1 MQAFPTEPST
11 SDNRDAEIGAA
22 MDRHNFETFAK
33 HLQDAAM
40 YIYHQGQRM
49 PYAKVSALLLMW
61 EEDTSVTADLTALER
76 TLCDR
81 YNFHTERWGIPAV
94 ADPGALLS
102 SRISKFVDHSNADHL
117 SIIYYVG
124 NGRISLDNQLY
135 WSCTSRDDTP
145 KVNWSVVRS
154 AIDNAYSDVL
164 FLLDS
169 CVPGHMPV
177 SGSNGAKQVIAAYTS
192 DDGPQELGKR
202 SFTSFLVESFQNLGT
217 GRPFNTQHLY
227 DDIISNQQIYER
239 RYPSKVDYNA
249 FGQSTPAVSHAP
261 LFFSLT
267 PTGTTIDLAPMPKSQ
282 NFLPK
287 FQNGSRSA
295 LSRPASDDIDQFRD
309 VPVISPAAV
318 AEAVFDEP
326 RLLVC
331 TTFVGDSG
339 PDMASFKEWIA
350 NTPSL
355 ASKVAVEGMFL
366 GPPTVLL
373 ISVPQS
379 LWVVIQDAKIC
390 FSLGY
395 INSHNLVNLYDG
407 LIKTAPKTPPSVPA
421 PSSIPNISARD
432 IEDGQTLLEARN
444 AAVNNSPP
452 YRDEYHPLPYYLQ
465 QQQPPALLPM
475 ATLQPQQLHP
485 HQHQHQ
491 YSQAPPQHYSSVQ
504 HQPVLPPPA
513 LSQLLLPPSSAIH
526 THQPLPLPVPQRQNS
541 HSLPSAM
548 FHESGAAGHF
558 ESSEGIRQE
567 SIPQLQEHPVQK
579 FTASPHV
586 ISLPRIVS
594 RSGSPILAKHERE
607 DSEEV
612 KEAAEQLKALSHVR
626 PANSDSPP
634 SFTAGSHLSEI
645 AQSVIKCQADDSTSE
660 DLDIKRGD
668 DALSPTKK
676 IKSKKEYRFTTA
688 KLQDGQPVR
697 SRSKS
702 DLSSQP
708 FTSLQSQNLK
718 PELQCDRCQELFKD
732 HSSLRKHVAS
742 AHTRPF
748 PCTFS
753 FAGCSSTFGSKNEW
767 KRHIASQHLCLQY
780 YRCSDCSQGSVDG
793 KGNEFNRKD
802 LFTQHLR
809 RMHAPVDVRKAIQK
823 GNPKVETQW
832 EEYVKE
838 MQKTCCIVRRLP
850 PQRSACPRP
859 ECDRLFEGRS
869 AWDEWTEHVG
879 RHMENGEGDFLGVD
893 NLLISWA
900 LNEGIIS
907 LAEDGS
913 FSLCNPIG
921 SGSSGGGNSNNNSS
935 NNHGSNSI
943 TNGNTDDQGS
953 GSHPNSNGRFPTEN
967 LGKKSLSPHTRLKL
981 SPTDAHD
988 PMFSQ
993 QGEKTAIINTPSPID
1008 TVLPHTVDVIEPHS
1022 GAAEQATVLANKFQ
1036 TTEVDPK
1043 EVSSDAANAYTAVPA
1058 DAIKITTH
1066 TGDLIDENNATVENI
1081 FKVLPD
1087 GTETDMKPSKPAQLS
1102 PFKTDDLSGLQS
1114 ITIAAIAAAASLQEQ
1129 EIKKAT
1135 DGAVGVDT

>member
-1 MQAFPTEPST
+1 MRST
-11 SDNRDAEIGAA
+11 VE
-22 MDRHNFETFAK
+22 
-33 HLQDAAM
+33 
-40 YIYHQGQRM
+40 
-49 PYAKVSALLLMW
+49 
-61 EEDTSVTADLTALER
+61 
-76 TLCDR
+76 
-81 YNFHTERWGIPAV
+81 
-94 ADPGALLS
+94 
-102 SRISKFVDHSNADHL
+102 
-117 SIIYYVG
+117 
-124 NGRISLDNQLY
+124 
-135 WSCTSRDDTP
+135 
-145 KVNWSVVRS
+145 
-154 AIDNAYSDVL
+154 NAYSDVL

-169 CVPGHMPV
+169 CVPAHMPI
-177 SGSNGAKQVIAAYTS
+177 SGSNSAKQVIAAYTS
-192 DDGPQELGKR
+192 DAGPQELGNR

-227 DDIISNQQIYER
+227 DDIVANQQIYER
-239 RYPSKVDYNA
+239 HYPTKVDSNA
-249 FGQSTPAVSHAP
+249 FGQSAPAVSHTP
-261 LFFSLT
+261 LFFSLST
-267 PTGTTIDLAPMPKSQ
+267 TGKTIDLAPMPRSQ
-282 NFLPK
+282 DSLSK
-287 FQNGSRSA
+287 TQNGSRNA
-295 LSRPASDDIDQFRD
+295 LSRMAGDDIDQFRD
-309 VPVISPAAV
+309 APVISPAAV

-326 RLLVC
+326 HLLVC

-339 PDMASFKEWIA
+339 PDMTSFKEWIA

-373 ISVPQS
+373 ISIPQS
-379 LWVVIQDAKIC
+379 LWAVIQDAKIC

-407 LIKTAPKTPPSVPA
+407 LIKTAPETSPSVPA

-465 QQQPPALLPM
+465 QQQPPALSPM

-513 LSQLLLPPSSAIH
+513 LSQLLLPPPSAIH
-526 THQPLPLPVPQRQNS
+526 THQSLPLPVPQRQNS
-541 HSLPSAM
+541 HSLSSTS

-558 ESSEGIRQE
+558 ESGGGIRQE
-567 SIPQLQEHPVQK
+567 SIPQLQERPGQK
-579 FTASPHV
+579 FTTSPHA

-626 PANSDSPP
+626 PTNSNSPP
-634 SFTAGSHLSEI
+634 SFTASSHLSEI
-645 AQSVIKCQADDSTSE
+645 AQSVIKCQSDDLTFE
-660 DLDIKRGD
+660 DIDTKRGD
-668 DALSPTKK
+668 DAVSPTKK
-676 IKSKKEYRFTTA
+676 IKSKKEYRSSTA

-708 FTSLQSQNLK
+708 FTGLQSQNLK
-718 PELQCDRCQELFKD
+718 PEVQCDRCQELFKD

-748 PCTFS
+748 PCAFS

-832 EEYVKE
+832 EGYVKE
-838 MQKTCCIVRRLP
+838 MQKSCCIVRRLP

-859 ECDRLFEGRS
+859 ECDRLFDGRS

-893 NLLISWA
+893 SLLISWA

-913 FSLCNPIG
+913 FSLCNPLG
-921 SGSSGGGNSNNNSS
+921 SGSGGGGGGNSNSS
-935 NNHGSNSI
+935 YNHGNNSI
-943 TNGNTDDQGS
+943 TNGSTDGQGN
-953 GSHPNSNGRFPTEN
+953 GSDPNSNGRSPTEN
-967 LGKKSLSPHTRLKL
+967 LGKMSLSPHTRLPL
-981 SPTDAHD
+981 SPTNAHD
-988 PMFSQ
+988 PTFSQ
-993 QGEKTAIINTPSPID
+993 QGEKTAMINTPSPTD
-1008 TVLPHTVDVIEPHS
+1008 TVLPHTVDMIEPQS
-1022 GAAEQATVLANKFQ
+1022 GAAEQATVLARKIQ

-1043 EVSSDAANAYTAVPA
+1043 EVNADAANAGTAAPA
-1058 DAIKITTH
+1058 DAFTSSTH
-1066 TGDLIDENNATVENI
+1066 NGYMIDENNATVGNFSKGI
-1081 FKVLPD
+1081 HD
-1087 GTETDMKPSKPAQLS
+1087 GTETNMKLSKAVQLS
-1102 PFKTDDLSGLQS
+1102 PSKTDDLSGPQS

-1129 EIKKAT
+1129 EFKKAT
-1135 DGAVGVDT
+1135 EGAVGVDT